1 MIMGFL
7 KNALM
12 ARHFKTLQS
21 GLESAIRK
29 DPTNPN
35 LRKKFALELAHFG
48 NRLFAGKEPLAWCGI
63 TVPFDLLN
71 ALGVNA
77 CFVEFLG
84 AVLSASGQINDILE
98 NAEQDGYSPDTCGYH
113 RAVYGAARQG
123 LVPTP
128 DFLIGSSVPC
138 TGGQAVMERLS
149 SQFKKDLYMLQIPQV
164 ENERNVAFLAHQ
176 LREMVSFVES
186 RLGKKLDQERLRN
199 AVRLSNEMRA
209 QMVELFSLA
218 AQNPS
223 PVKSKELAN
232 FALVLNLMN
241 GTQAGLDLV
250 GNFKTEYARRVREQ
264 QCPPSKLRLL
274 WLQNR
279 IQFKNGLLD
288 LLENEYQASIVVDEL
303 NDVTWEPI
311 DPDDPFPGMAKRSIS
326 IPFNGPGT
334 NRLTHLKKLIDRYQ
348 IGGVI
353 NPCNWGC
360 RQGAGSRGLIEQ
372 SLREM
377 SIPIINLEV
386 DCVDSRGFGEGQLR
400 TRLEAFLET
409 ASARAGRASS

>member
-1 MIMGFL
+1 
-7 KNALM
+7 
-12 ARHFKTLQS
+12 
-21 GLESAIRK
+21 
-29 DPTNPN
+29 N

-98 NAEQDGYSPDTCGYH
+98 SAEQDGFSPDTCGYH

-128 DFLIGSSVPC
+128 NFLIGSSVPC

-149 SQFKKDLYMLQIPQV
+149 SQFKKDLFMLQIPQV
-164 ENERNVAFLAHQ
+164 ENARNVAFLAHQ
-176 LREMVSFVES
+176 FSEMVSFVETHL
-186 RLGKKLDQERLRN
+186 RKKLDRECLRN
-199 AVRLSNEMRA
+199 SIRLSNEMRA
-209 QMVELFSLA
+209 LLVELFELA
-218 AQNPS
+218 SHNPS

-232 FALVLNLMN
+232 FALVVNLMS
-241 GTQAGLDLV
+241 GTQAGVDLV
-250 GNFKTEYARRVREQ
+250 RNFKNEYARRIRES
-264 QCPPSKLRLL
+264 QCSPSKLRLL

-288 LLENEYQASIVVDEL
+288 ILENEYQATIVIDEL
-303 NDVTWEPI
+303 NDVTWDPI
-311 DPDDPFPGMAKRSIS
+311 DPDNPFIGMAKRSIS
-326 IPFNGPGT
+326 IPFNGPFT
-334 NRLTHLKKLIDRYQ
+334 NRLNHLKTLIARYQ
-348 IGGVI
+348 VDGVI

-360 RQGAGSRGLIEQ
+360 RQGAGSRGLMEQ
-372 SLREM
+372 AMREM

-409 ASARAGRASS
+409 ASARSGRG